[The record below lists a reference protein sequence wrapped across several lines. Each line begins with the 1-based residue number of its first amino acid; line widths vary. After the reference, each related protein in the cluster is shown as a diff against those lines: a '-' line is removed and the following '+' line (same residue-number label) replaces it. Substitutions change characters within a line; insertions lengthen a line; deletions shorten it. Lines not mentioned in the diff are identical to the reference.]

1 MPIKFAPTRTSSQ
14 GGRSSRGQDG
24 RPLSVRLTAALE
36 RARTVVDVPQWSPL
50 PDEDEYDQFGQHV
63 EHVIAAL
70 RRQMQ
75 LAANDPTRMA
85 TICEVALTL
94 QQLAAKQQ
102 QILVEDRI
110 RSLGTIRQRMR
121 FAGHNDPASLLR
133 AAAEAACK
141 ASGLD
146 RAMVFKLDSGRLRAT
161 STYFSSN
168 EQWAADCQTRAEQ
181 IAIPLVPGVLE
192 AEVVRRRMPALVS
205 DAQQEPQAYQPI
217 VGMLRTRAYVATPI
231 FVNGQIEATLHLD
244 AYDSGRELDAFDRDI
259 AAELAFSIGQAL
271 ERVLTLQQLMRQRAV
286 LETLTCQTEAQL
298 RSIVGS
304 GELTDVAM
312 SQLAVQPDLGHE
324 PATTEDRAAHSL
336 RLVRN
341 LTRREL
347 EVLQLMSTGATN
359 ADIAAHLVLAE
370 GTVKTHVKRILR
382 KLNVGNRGQA
392 VAHYT
397 NAMRNRGHL

>member
-1 MPIKFAPTRTSSQ
+1 MPIKFAPTRTSS
-14 GGRSSRGQDG
+14 GRGRNNRGQDG
-24 RPLSVRLTAALE
+24 RSLSALLTEALA
-36 RARTVVDVPQWSPL
+36 RARTVVDVPQWSSS
-50 PDEDEYDQFGQHV
+50 PDEDEYGQLGQHV
-63 EHVIAAL
+63 DLVIAEL

-85 TICEVALTL
+85 TICEVTLTL

-102 QILVEDRI
+102 QLLVEDRI
-110 RSLGTIRQRMR
+110 RSLGSIRHRMR
-121 FAGHNDPASLLR
+121 FTGHNDPASLLR
-133 AAAEAACK
+133 AAAEAACR

-146 RAMVFKLDSGRLRAT
+146 RAMVFKIDSGRLHAT

-168 EQWAADCQTRAEQ
+168 QQWAADCQSRAEQ

-271 ERVLTLQQLMRQRAV
+271 ERVLTLQQLMRQRAL
-286 LETLTCQTEAQL
+286 LETLTYQTEAQL
-298 RSIVGS
+298 RTIVGS

-312 SQLAVQPDLGHE
+312 SRLAVQPDLVHE
-324 PATTEDRAAHSL
+324 PATGENRAAHSM
-336 RLVRN
+336 RLVRT

-359 ADIAAHLVLAE
+359 ADIAAQLFLAE
-370 GTVKTHVKRILR
+370 GTIKTHVKRILR

-397 NAMRNRGHL
+397 TVMQNRGHL

>member
-1 MPIKFAPTRTSSQ
+1 MPIKFAPTRTSS
-14 GGRSSRGQDG
+14 GRGRSNRGQDG
-24 RPLSVRLTAALE
+24 RSLSVRLTAALE

-231 FVNGQIEATLHLD
+231 FVNGQVEATLHLD

-286 LETLTCQTEAQL
+286 LETLTCQTEEQL
-298 RSIVGS
+298 RTIVGS

-312 SQLAVQPDLGHE
+312 SQLAVQPDLVHE
-324 PATTEDRAAHSL
+324 PATAKNRAAHSM
-336 RLVRN
+336 RLVRT

>member
-1 MPIKFAPTRTSSQ
+1 
-14 GGRSSRGQDG
+14 
-24 RPLSVRLTAALE
+24 
-36 RARTVVDVPQWSPL
+36 
-50 PDEDEYDQFGQHV
+50 
-63 EHVIAAL
+63 
-70 RRQMQ
+70 
-75 LAANDPTRMA
+75 
-85 TICEVALTL
+85 
-94 QQLAAKQQ
+94 
-102 QILVEDRI
+102 
-110 RSLGTIRQRMR
+110 
-121 FAGHNDPASLLR
+121 
-133 AAAEAACK
+133 
-141 ASGLD
+141 
-146 RAMVFKLDSGRLRAT
+146 MVFKIDSGRLHAT

-168 EQWAADCQTRAEQ
+168 QQWAADCQSRAEQ

-271 ERVLTLQQLMRQRAV
+271 ERVLTLQQLMRQRAL
-286 LETLTCQTEAQL
+286 LETLTYQTEAQL
-298 RSIVGS
+298 RTIVGS

-312 SQLAVQPDLGHE
+312 SRLAVQPDLVHE
-324 PATTEDRAAHSL
+324 PATGENRAAHSL
-336 RLVRN
+336 RLVRT

-359 ADIAAHLVLAE
+359 ADIAAQLFLAE
-370 GTVKTHVKRILR
+370 GTIKTHVKRILR

>member
-1 MPIKFAPTRTSSQ
+1 MPIKFAPTRTSSG
-14 GGRSSRGQDG
+14 GGRNNRGHDG
-24 RPLSVRLTAALE
+24 RSLSALLTEALE
-36 RARTVVDVPQWSPL
+36 RARTLVDVPPWSPSV
-50 PDEDEYDQFGQHV
+50 DEAECGELGQHV
-63 EHVIAAL
+63 EHVIAEL
-70 RRQMQ
+70 RRQMHF
-75 LAANDPTRMA
+75 AANDPTRMA

-110 RSLGTIRQRMR
+110 RSLGSMRQRMR

-133 AAAEAACK
+133 AAAEAACR

-146 RAMVFKLDSGRLRAT
+146 RAMVFKIDSGRLHAT

-168 EQWAADCQTRAEQ
+168 QEWAADCQTRAEQ

-217 VGMLRTRAYVATPI
+217 VGMLRTQAYVASPI

-298 RSIVGS
+298 RTIVGS
-304 GELTDVAM
+304 GELTNVAM
-312 SQLAVQPDLGHE
+312 SHLTVQPDLVHE
-324 PATTEDRAAHSL
+324 PATGENRAARSL

-359 ADIAAHLVLAE
+359 ADIAAQLFLAE
-370 GTVKTHVKRILR
+370 GTIKTHVKRILR

-397 NAMRNRGHL
+397 TVMQNRGHL